1 MRRGAVREDVL
12 PTLARVAAS
21 GRWSSV
27 IAHLPVGT
35 APELVCEAISQTSET
50 ARRMRVIGVLV
61 GVDGS
66 EVTEDLLSDTLL
78 AERGVHTSD
87 DDRRGLGEVLAGMI
101 EYADATVLVS
111 GSDPTG
117 PALVR
122 TLARPGAVV
131 LDDTTD
137 LDAGTVRSADHEMS
151 RSDWVAPD
159 RSEALPTITAADVWR
174 ADLRSERPFH
184 PERLLA
190 GVGRLGAGR
199 HRSRGCFWLPSR
211 PGGLGVWDGAGGQLS
226 VGAGGR
232 WRNAAHTRI
241 VVVGTG
247 PRPHHLEEAF
257 EWLLVTPNELR
268 SRGQFWELLEDG
280 LEPWLGPI
288 RRVA

>member
-1 MRRGAVREDVL
+1 
-12 PTLARVAAS
+12 
-21 GRWSSV
+21 
-27 IAHLPVGT
+27 
-35 APELVCEAISQTSET
+35 
-50 ARRMRVIGVLV
+50 
-61 GVDGS
+61 
-66 EVTEDLLSDTLL
+66 
-78 AERGVHTSD
+78 
-87 DDRRGLGEVLAGMI
+87 MI